1 MNQIT
6 TRYVTENGA
15 CYEQY
20 VITDAEAKTELVI
33 TPERGGM
40 ITGFSL
46 NGEEYIW
53 TRHPNFSECNRP
65 RFGVPVL
72 FPNCGLPDNGV
83 HIFDG
88 KAYPMENHGF
98 ADLCAW
104 DVESVGPDG
113 VTLILES
120 TPLTKFLYPFDF
132 TVLMNYNLEG
142 NTAAINMTV
151 INEGDTNMPFSFGFH
166 PYFKASKLENVD
178 FDIKC
183 ATCSESAK
191 GEQPAAPEKITLTRK
206 EGAGQQR
213 APADRRAVPHD
224 PHRQRQRPQGDCGCR
239 RQLRPR
245 CAVAAGCR
253 ELCVYGAVERLGQQR
268 Q

>member
-83 HIFDG
+83 HIT
-88 KAYPMENHGF
+88 ALPTCAHGM
-98 ADLCAW
+98 W
-104 DVESVGPDG
+104 
-113 VTLILES
+113 
-120 TPLTKFLYPFDF
+120 
-132 TVLMNYNLEG
+132 
-142 NTAAINMTV
+142 
-151 INEGDTNMPFSFGFH
+151 
-166 PYFKASKLENVD
+166 KAS
-178 FDIKC
+178 
-183 ATCSESAK
+183 ARTA
-191 GEQPAAPEKITLTRK
+191 
-206 EGAGQQR
+206 
-213 APADRRAVPHD
+213 
-224 PHRQRQRPQGDCGCR
+224 
-239 RQLRPR
+239 
-245 CAVAAGCR
+245 
-253 ELCVYGAVERLGQQR
+253 
-268 Q
+268 

>member
-72 FPNCGLPDNGV
+72 FP
-83 HIFDG
+83 
-88 KAYPMENHGF
+88 
-98 ADLCAW
+98 
-104 DVESVGPDG
+104 
-113 VTLILES
+113 
-120 TPLTKFLYPFDF
+120 
-132 TVLMNYNLEG
+132 
-142 NTAAINMTV
+142 TAACRITACTSLTARHTPWRTTALPTCAHGMW
-151 INEGDTNMPFSFGFH
+151 
-166 PYFKASKLENVD
+166 KAS
-178 FDIKC
+178 
-183 ATCSESAK
+183 ARTA
-191 GEQPAAPEKITLTRK
+191 
-206 EGAGQQR
+206 
-213 APADRRAVPHD
+213 
-224 PHRQRQRPQGDCGCR
+224 
-239 RQLRPR
+239 
-245 CAVAAGCR
+245 
-253 ELCVYGAVERLGQQR
+253 
-268 Q
+268 

>member
-142 NTAAINMTV
+142 MTKAEGHSYINAKLKGAGCTQTVFEENALEAILNAANGTPRMINKLCNASLLVGNSANLNIITADAVMQAIN
-151 INEGDTNMPFSFGFH
+151 
-166 PYFKASKLENVD
+166 
-178 FDIKC
+178 
-183 ATCSESAK
+183 
-191 GEQPAAPEKITLTRK
+191 
-206 EGAGQQR
+206 
-213 APADRRAVPHD
+213 
-224 PHRQRQRPQGDCGCR
+224 DC
-239 RQLRPR
+239 
-245 CAVAAGCR
+245 
-253 ELCVYGAVERLGQQR
+253 ELG
-268 Q
+268 